1 MKSGLVGQRICSLV
15 RTHPR
20 HFLLCFVLLLA
31 FWLFAYVMASREY
44 QETVRNIEQNN
55 DQLVRAYE
63 EHVRRSLHA
72 VEEQML
78 LIKAEYERAGVS
90 PAVRTMIRRATANP
104 LITQILVLNPA
115 GEIITSVVPGKP
127 GVNYRDRS
135 FFATHIATDTQ
146 ATFISEPLNG
156 RNTNKISV
164 YLSRRLNAVG
174 GSFAGVVA
182 IAVESAYF
190 SGGPILANCRAGR
203 HHQGQLV

>member
-127 GVNYRDRS
+127 GVNYRDRH
-135 FFATHIATDTQ
+135 T
-146 ATFISEPLNG
+146 G
-156 RNTNKISV
+156 
-164 YLSRRLNAVG
+164 
-174 GSFAGVVA
+174 
-182 IAVESAYF
+182 YF
-190 SGGPILANCRAGR
+190 Y
-203 HHQGQLV
+203 Q